1 MITVTRYQQGTY
13 GLSQDLRE
21 SRRLGMEL
29 SRELAAVKKELEE
42 TKYELNLLREI
53 NKHLEAY
60 DDNK

>member
-1 MITVTRYQQGTY
+1 MRYQQGTY

-21 SRRLGMEL
+21 SRRMGMEL

-42 TKYELNLLREI
+42 TKYELELLREI

-60 DDNK
+60 DDHS

>member
-1 MITVTRYQQGTY
+1 MTRYQQGTY
-13 GLSQDLRE
+13 GLSQDLRFCRQQ
-21 SRRLGMEL
+21 SMEL

-60 DDNK
+60 DDHS

>member
-1 MITVTRYQQGTY
+1 MTRYQQGTY

-21 SRRLGMEL
+21 SRRMGMEL

>member
-1 MITVTRYQQGTY
+1 MRYQQGTY

-21 SRRLGMEL
+21 SRRMGMEL

-60 DDNK
+60 DDRI

>member
-1 MITVTRYQQGTY
+1 MRYQQGTY
-13 GLSQDLRE
+13 GLSQDLRFC
-21 SRRLGMEL
+21 RQQGMEL

>member
-1 MITVTRYQQGTY
+1 MTRYQQGTY

-60 DDNK
+60 DDDK

>member
-1 MITVTRYQQGTY
+1 MTRYQQGTY

-21 SRRLGMEL
+21 SRRMGMEL

-42 TKYELNLLREI
+42 TKYELSLLREI

-60 DDNK
+60 DDRS

>member
-1 MITVTRYQQGTY
+1 VTRYQQGTY
-13 GLSQDLRE
+13 GLSQDLRFCRQQ
-21 SRRLGMEL
+21 SMEI

-60 DDNK
+60 DDRS

>member
-1 MITVTRYQQGTY
+1 MSRYQQGIY
-13 GLSQDLRE
+13 GLSQDLRFC
-21 SRRLGMEL
+21 RQQGMEL

>member
-1 MITVTRYQQGTY
+1 MRYQQGTY
-13 GLSQDLRE
+13 GLSQDLRFCRQQ
-21 SRRLGMEL
+21 SMEL

-60 DDNK
+60 DDHS

>member
-1 MITVTRYQQGTY
+1 MTRYQQGTY

-60 DDNK
+60 DDRS

>member
-1 MITVTRYQQGTY
+1 VTRYQQGTY

-21 SRRLGMEL
+21 SRRMGMEL

-60 DDNK
+60 DDRS

>member
-1 MITVTRYQQGTY
+1 MRYQQGIY

-21 SRRLGMEL
+21 SRRMGMEL

-42 TKYELNLLREI
+42 TKYELSLLREI

-60 DDNK
+60 DDRS

>member
-1 MITVTRYQQGTY
+1 MTRYQQGTY

-21 SRRLGMEL
+21 SRRMGMEL

-42 TKYELNLLREI
+42 TKYELELLREI

-60 DDNK
+60 DDRS

>member
-1 MITVTRYQQGTY
+1 MRYQQGTY
-13 GLSQDLRE
+13 GLSQDLRFCRQQ
-21 SRRLGMEL
+21 SMEL

-60 DDNK
+60 DDNR

>member
-1 MITVTRYQQGTY
+1 MTRYQQGTY

-21 SRRLGMEL
+21 SRRMGMEL

-53 NKHLEAY
+53 NKHLEAS
-60 DDNK
+60 DDNS

>member
-1 MITVTRYQQGTY
+1 MSRYQQGTY
-13 GLSQDLRE
+13 GLSQDLRFC
-21 SRRLGMEL
+21 RQQGMEL

-60 DDNK
+60 DDRS

>member
-1 MITVTRYQQGTY
+1 VTRYQQGTY

-21 SRRLGMEL
+21 SRRMGMEL

-53 NKHLEAY
+53 NKYLEAY
-60 DDNK
+60 DDHS

>member
-1 MITVTRYQQGTY
+1 VTRYQQGTY

-21 SRRLGMEL
+21 SRRMGMEL

-53 NKHLEAY
+53 NKYLEAY
-60 DDNK
+60 DDRS

>member
-1 MITVTRYQQGTY
+1 MRYQQGTY

-21 SRRLGMEL
+21 SRRIGMEL

-60 DDNK
+60 DDRS